1 MKNSQSVG
9 INTEKTVTRSVAS
22 QTGKH
27 SNEKFVVQMS
37 ERASQSNN
45 KHDTANKSR
54 NDINMSTI
62 TKIVSPLID
71 LVESMFN
78 TQAMENFDP
87 NQPLT
92 SKQARAKSA
101 SKKANQSLLYDSKK
115 TPGYELPK
123 KSTQATNTKKSPKIA
138 AKLHVNE
145 TNDFRFHLSDLS
157 SSPITLKTSGL
168 PRLRPHLNLPSENE
182 VIQTRLNLTD
192 QMNDLAMETPLNKSK
207 NSKRKSLMRAISS
220 STKKAKQKVII
231 DDSDELSEHQTT
243 QKSYANDLTL
253 NMTPLNQS
261 NRPKL
266 RRSERLRLKRLR
278 LGLLEQSPYRID
290 SRHVTKRRKNSGY
303 EKQQLKIRKS
313 RQRG

>member
-1 MKNSQSVG
+1 
-9 INTEKTVTRSVAS
+9 
-22 QTGKH
+22 
-27 SNEKFVVQMS
+27 
-37 ERASQSNN
+37 
-45 KHDTANKSR
+45 
-54 NDINMSTI
+54 
-62 TKIVSPLID
+62 
-71 LVESMFN
+71 MFN

-87 NQPLT
+87 NLPLT

-207 NSKRKSLMRAISS
+207 DTKRKSLMRAISS

-278 LGLLEQSPYRID
+278 LGLLEQSLYRID
-290 SRHVTKRRKNSGY
+290 SRYVTKRRNNSGY